1 MTGRRAAAAVSPRSA
16 AERGAARACRA
27 GLVAAAIV
35 ATYPPLVD
43 ATGDLLSE
51 PLGALWL
58 TGALLA
64 VARRRYAV
72 GGVLLAAAVLT
83 RANLLVLIAVV
94 ALAAGRRG
102 GPVLAVAAL
111 VPVVAWS
118 INVGAPVTTGGG
130 SSLFVGTFLP
140 GDGTLPGAKRALKG
154 ETVRFAP
161 ELRGRHAKD
170 LPGERVLDA
179 VAAREGGLDR
189 DAALR
194 RQALRNLTT
203 YPREQPVAFAAMVA
217 KKVPRLWLGPSRG
230 GGPRT
235 PAPLRLWHALLVV
248 LAVAGL
254 LRAREKTML
263 AVLVAFTLFHL
274 IAGAMPRYAL
284 PLLPALIATGAAGW
298 FAQPRTTASVRAYSA
313 PLRRAS
319 ISAGPSVASA
329 LRIARR
335 RDASSPASQLATPSP
350 AATAAKPTARSPA
363 RSGRDPG
370 LVLDADQA
378 QARVVDD
385 HDQHARAEPHRGLEL
400 ERAVGHPAVA
410 RDRDREPLACRRH
423 GRGHREPHRRQPVG
437 DQEPARLDG
446 APEPGGGEHV
456 RARVDGGHRIRGQ
469 LLAEHFDD
477 PPGGQ
482 RAVGRDAQ
490 RGQRA
495 LAVRVDVGGGPLG
508 EAFGE
513 PGDREREIADPD
525 GLRRTVARAAS
536 HARSASGAAYGQG
549 LVNSSTGSR
558 PTVRI
563 ASAASSSGA
572 SSAPPVT
579 MPAHSG

>member
-1 MTGRRAAAAVSPRSA
+1 MTRRWLWAVVVVTLVCGGLRARVALSPEARQSADERSYVGVALGLAQTGRYGKQSLHWPPGAPVAFAAAAKLGGRVERGPAPDIPAAYWVQWAAGTAVIPLVFALALAAGGASQRRVRGWPATGRRAAAAVSPRSA
-16 AERGAARACRA
+16 AEGGAARACWA

-64 VARRRYAV
+64 VARRRYAA

-118 INVGAPVTTGGG
+118 VDVGAPVTTGGG

-203 YPREQPVAFAAMVA
+203 YPREQPVAFAVMVA

-319 ISAGPSVASA
+319 MSAGPSVATA

-335 RDASSPASQLATPSP
+335 RNASSPASQLATPSP
-350 AATAAKPTARSPA
+350 AATAAKPTAPKSSEERS
-363 RSGRDPG
+363 
-370 LVLDADQA
+370 
-378 QARVVDD
+378 
-385 HDQHARAEPHRGLEL
+385 
-400 ERAVGHPAVA
+400 
-410 RDRDREPLACRRH
+410 
-423 GRGHREPHRRQPVG
+423 
-437 DQEPARLDG
+437 
-446 APEPGGGEHV
+446 
-456 RARVDGGHRIRGQ
+456 
-469 LLAEHFDD
+469 
-477 PPGGQ
+477 
-482 RAVGRDAQ
+482 
-490 RGQRA
+490 
-495 LAVRVDVGGGPLG
+495 
-508 EAFGE
+508 
-513 PGDREREIADPD
+513 
-525 GLRRTVARAAS
+525 
-536 HARSASGAAYGQG
+536 
-549 LVNSSTGSR
+549 
-558 PTVRI
+558 
-563 ASAASSSGA
+563 
-572 SSAPPVT
+572 
-579 MPAHSG
+579 